1 MVELSEDANKR
12 FKDVFKR
19 QLKYLRTEVLRYSQE
34 ETATK
39 LNISVQYY
47 KNMEHGI
54 AMPSTKMLIRLAE
67 ELGFR
72 VDYLF
77 LYLLNDVKYNKK
89 TQEQLLLEQINNTC
103 SDSERRALIYHWNM
117 YMKSGSPFSIAA
129 NTVLSCKSQKQVS
142 VVASLALVLLIS
154 TITAG
159 SPFFIGIIKG
169 CFFEFIIY
177 T

>member
-77 LYLLNDVKYNKK
+77 LYLLNDVKCNKK
-89 TQEQLLLEQINNTC
+89 SQEQLLLEQINNTC

-117 YMKSGSPFSIAA
+117 YMNPKNRSGFNIVEDPSFS
-129 NTVLSCKSQKQVS
+129 SED
-142 VVASLALVLLIS
+142 VVPAKRRSN
-154 TITAG
+154 
-159 SPFFIGIIKG
+159 KG
-169 CFFEFIIY
+169 QAD
-177 T
+177 

>member
-19 QLKYLRTEVLRYSQE
+19 QLKYLRKEVLKYSQE

-47 KNMEHGI
+47 KKMEHGI

-77 LYLLNDVKYNKK
+77 LYLLNDVKCNKK
-89 TQEQLLLEQINNTC
+89 SQEQLLLEQINNTC

-117 YMKSGSPFSIAA
+117 YMNPKNKSGFNIVEDPSFS
-129 NTVLSCKSQKQVS
+129 SED
-142 VVASLALVLLIS
+142 VVPAKRRGNKNQAD
-154 TITAG
+154 
-159 SPFFIGIIKG
+159 
-169 CFFEFIIY
+169 
-177 T
+177 

>member
-77 LYLLNDVKYNKK
+77 LYLLNNAKGDKK
-89 TQEQLLLEQINNTC
+89 TQEQLVLEQINNTC

-117 YMKSGSPFSIAA
+117 YMNPKHKTGFNIVEDPSFSSEDVVPAKRRG
-129 NTVLSCKSQKQVS
+129 NKSQVD
-142 VVASLALVLLIS
+142 
-154 TITAG
+154 
-159 SPFFIGIIKG
+159 
-169 CFFEFIIY
+169 
-177 T
+177 

>member
-77 LYLLNDVKYNKK
+77 LYLLNDVKCNKK
-89 TQEQLLLEQINNTC
+89 SQEQLLLEQINNTC

-117 YMKSGSPFSIAA
+117 YMNPKNKSGFNIVEDPSFSSEDVVPAKRRG
-129 NTVLSCKSQKQVS
+129 NKSQ
-142 VVASLALVLLIS
+142 AD
-154 TITAG
+154 
-159 SPFFIGIIKG
+159 
-169 CFFEFIIY
+169 
-177 T
+177 

>member
-77 LYLLNDVKYNKK
+77 LYLLNDVKCNKK
-89 TQEQLLLEQINNTC
+89 SQEQLLLEQINNTC

-117 YMKSGSPFSIAA
+117 YMNPKNKSGFNIVEDPSFS
-129 NTVLSCKSQKQVS
+129 SED
-142 VVASLALVLLIS
+142 VVPTKRRGNKNQAD
-154 TITAG
+154 
-159 SPFFIGIIKG
+159 
-169 CFFEFIIY
+169 
-177 T
+177 

>member
-77 LYLLNDVKYNKK
+77 LYLLNDVKCNKK
-89 TQEQLLLEQINNTC
+89 SQEQLLLEQINNTC

-117 YMKSGSPFSIAA
+117 YMHPKNKSGFNIVEDPSFSSEDVVPAKRRG
-129 NTVLSCKSQKQVS
+129 NKSQVD
-142 VVASLALVLLIS
+142 
-154 TITAG
+154 
-159 SPFFIGIIKG
+159 
-169 CFFEFIIY
+169 
-177 T
+177 

>member
-19 QLKYLRTEVLRYSQE
+19 QLKYLRTEVLKYSQE

-77 LYLLNDVKYNKK
+77 LYLLNDVKCNKK
-89 TQEQLLLEQINNTC
+89 SQEQLLLEQINNTC

-117 YMKSGSPFSIAA
+117 YMNPKNKSGFNIVEDPSFSSEDVVPAKRLIF
-129 NTVLSCKSQKQVS
+129 LSCNSVTQPVS
-142 VVASLALVLLIS
+142 S
-154 TITAG
+154 
-159 SPFFIGIIKG
+159 
-169 CFFEFIIY
+169 
-177 T
+177 

>member
-77 LYLLNDVKYNKK
+77 LYLLNDVKCNKK
-89 TQEQLLLEQINNTC
+89 SQEQLLLEQINNTC

-117 YMKSGSPFSIAA
+117 YMNPKNKSGFNIVEDPSFTSESDIPSKQ
-129 NTVLSCKSQKQVS
+129 KSRKS
-142 VVASLALVLLIS
+142 
-154 TITAG
+154 
-159 SPFFIGIIKG
+159 
-169 CFFEFIIY
+169 
-177 T
+177 

>member
-47 KNMEHGI
+47 KNLEHGI

-103 SDSERRALIYHWNM
+103 SDSARRALIYHWNM
-117 YMKSGSPFSIAA
+117 YMNPKNKSGFSIVE
-129 NTVLSCKSQKQVS
+129 NSSSPSKSGTPSKRKS
-142 VVASLALVLLIS
+142 R
-154 TITAG
+154 
-159 SPFFIGIIKG
+159 K
-169 CFFEFIIY
+169 
-177 T
+177 

>member
-77 LYLLNDVKYNKK
+77 LYLLNDVKCNKK
-89 TQEQLLLEQINNTC
+89 SQEQLLLEQINNTC

-117 YMKSGSPFSIAA
+117 YMNPKNKSGFNIVEDPSFSSEDVVPAKRRG
-129 NTVLSCKSQKQVS
+129 NSQ
-142 VVASLALVLLIS
+142 AD
-154 TITAG
+154 
-159 SPFFIGIIKG
+159 
-169 CFFEFIIY
+169 
-177 T
+177 

>member
-77 LYLLNDVKYNKK
+77 LYLLNDVKCNKK
-89 TQEQLLLEQINNTC
+89 SQEQLLLEQINNTC

-117 YMKSGSPFSIAA
+117 YMNPKNKSGFNIVEDPSFSSEDAVPA
-129 NTVLSCKSQKQVS
+129 KRRGN
-142 VVASLALVLLIS
+142 
-154 TITAG
+154 
-159 SPFFIGIIKG
+159 KG
-169 CFFEFIIY
+169 QAD
-177 T
+177 